1 MLKLNRCEVISM
13 EKCMLCPR
21 KCGADRENASGVC
34 SSGVEPKIAR
44 AALHFWEEPV
54 ISGKRGSGTVFFS
67 GCSLKCVFCQ
77 NHDISAGNF
86 GKTVSVSRLREIY
99 SELIAKGAHNINLVN
114 PTHWADAI
122 LASLETA
129 LPVPVVYNT
138 GGYDSVET
146 LKRFEGKINIYLPD
160 MKYALNN
167 IAAKY
172 SKAAD
177 YPDIAKAAISEMFR
191 QTGSYEID
199 ADGIMRR
206 GVIIRHLIL
215 PDNLEN
221 TCRVIDWVEKTFSP
235 GQVLF
240 SLMSQY
246 TPAGDIEKYPELGR
260 RLTQEEYAAAY
271 DYLAES
277 DIEDGFFQELSSAK
291 EEFIPPFDLEGV

>member
-1 MLKLNRCEVISM
+1 M
-13 EKCMLCPR
+13 EKCMICPR
-21 KCGADRENASGVC
+21 KCLVDRENALGVC
-34 SSGVEPKIAR
+34 QSGAEPKLAR

-54 ISGKRGSGTVFFS
+54 ISGENGSGTVFFS

-77 NHDISAGNF
+77 NSHISAGNF

-99 SELIAKGAHNINLVN
+99 AELIKKGAHNINLVN
-114 PTHWADAI
+114 PTHWAEAI
-122 LASLETA
+122 LESLNEP

-146 LKRFEGKINIYLPD
+146 LKRFDGKISIYLPD
-160 MKYALNN
+160 MKYAYSD

-177 YPDIAKAAISEMFR
+177 YPEIAKAAILEMFR
-191 QTGSYEID
+191 QTGSYEIGD
-199 ADGIMRR
+199 DGIMRR

-215 PDNLEN
+215 PNNLEN
-221 TCRVIDWVEKTFSP
+221 TFRVIDWVEKTFSP

-240 SLMSQY
+240 SLMSQF
-246 TPAGDIEKYPELGR
+246 TPAGDLESFPELTR
-260 RLTQEEYAAAY
+260 RLTQEEYDLAY
-271 DYLAES
+271 DYLADS

-291 EEFIPPFDLEGV
+291 EEYIPPFDLEGI